1 MGVPYGRRATVGCDG
16 GAALASG
23 NTAIFR
29 VGWTDVDADAGESA
43 LAAQV
48 RYGRIVAS
56 ETEQPILSVDLV

>member
-48 RYGRIVAS
+48 RRN
-56 ETEQPILSVDLV
+56 